1 VSQFWF
7 CGKVIAKD
15 KYGHVLNNDRPNWV
29 ENMADCLFCKIAAGV
44 VPASVVYSDGKVMA
58 FLDAQPVNTGHV
70 LVIPRAHAR
79 ELSELDPEV
88 GGQMF
93 KVAMV
98 VAEGLKGS
106 GLKCEGVD
114 LILGDKWAV
123 SRLFPHVHLHVIPRF
138 KGDGFEQE
146 YGPNYGIKPGRKE
159 LDTIAEQIRRVIH
172 K

>member
-1 VSQFWF
+1 MV
-7 CGKVIAKD
+7 
-15 KYGHVLNNDRPNWV
+15 
-29 ENMADCLFCKIAAGV
+29 DCVFCKIAEGV
-44 VPASVVYSDGKVMA
+44 VPASVIYSDENVMA

-70 LVIPRAHAR
+70 LIIPRSHAR
-79 ELSELDPEV
+79 ELSELDPEI

-98 VAEGLKGS
+98 IAQGLKRS

-114 LILGDKWAV
+114 LLLGDKWGV

-138 KGDGFEQE
+138 KGDGFEQK
-146 YGPNYGIKPGRKE
+146 YGPSYGVKPERKE
-159 LDTIAEQIRRVIH
+159 LETVAEQIREAIS

>member
-1 VSQFWF
+1 MACLS
-7 CGKVIAKD
+7 
-15 KYGHVLNNDRPNWV
+15 NDRPDWV
-29 ENMADCLFCKIAAGV
+29 ENMADCLFCKIAEGV
-44 VPASVVYSDGKVMA
+44 VPASMVYSDEKVTA

-70 LVIPRAHAR
+70 LVIPKTHAR

-98 VAEGLKGS
+98 VTEGLKRS

-138 KGDGFEQE
+138 KGGGFKQK
-146 YGPNYGIKPGRKE
+146 YGPNYGNKPERKE
-159 LDTIAEQIRRVIH
+159 LDTIAEQIRRAIY

>member
-1 VSQFWF
+1 
-7 CGKVIAKD
+7 
-15 KYGHVLNNDRPNWV
+15 
-29 ENMADCLFCKIAAGV
+29 MTDCLFCKIAEGL
-44 VPASVVYSDGKVMA
+44 VPASVVYSDENVMA
-58 FLDAQPVNTGHV
+58 FLDAQPVNPGHV

-98 VAEGLKGS
+98 VAGGLKRS
-106 GLKCEGVD
+106 GVKCEEVD
-114 LILGDKWAV
+114 LILGDKWGV

-138 KGDGFEQE
+138 RGDGFEQK
-146 YGPNYGIKPGRKE
+146 YGPSYGMRPKRTE
-159 LDTIAEQIRRVIH
+159 LDAVAEQIRKAIH